1 MKTTKL
7 LKSTLGVAAVA
18 IAASVGIFAYEKHQ
32 QQELAM
38 ANPLL
43 AENLAALTEDN
54 NTYPRYKNHTDKS
67 TNVEWETKVDTTG
80 LHIKFKRTCVTY
92 YTYCKETGKEDD
104 ICYGQLNK
112 LETTCGDW
120 AKD

>member
-43 AENLAALTEDN
+43 AENLAALTED
-54 NTYPRYKNHTDKS
+54 TILILVTRIIL
-67 TNVEWETKVDTTG
+67 TN
-80 LHIKFKRTCVTY
+80 LLMSN
-92 YTYCKETGKEDD
+92 GK
-104 ICYGQLNK
+104 QK
-112 LETTCGDW
+112 
-120 AKD
+120 